1 MMRSTLALI
10 GALALAVLVAVWAVH
25 PPSPLAVDAPAD
37 RFSADRAMQDVAV
50 IARAPHV
57 TGSAENELVRRYLLQ
72 RMAGLGMVVE
82 PHRFALSK
90 DSADKLRRRVPGSTA
105 TEAENLI
112 GLLPGRDPRK
122 PAVLLMAHHDTVP
135 GSPGAADDS
144 AGVAASLEIVRALRD
159 APRERDVIVLF
170 TDAEELGLDG
180 ARAFFSQHPLARRVG
195 VILNLETRGGG
206 GRAAMFETG
215 AGNGEMISLF
225 RQAVSRPSGNSLA
238 VLVYKNMP
246 NDTDYSEA
254 RDRGIAGFNF
264 AFMGRAALYH
274 SPMSRPDR
282 IDPGSIQDLGGQA
295 LDLARALAAAQT
307 LPGKAPDAAFGD
319 VLGLFTI
326 AYPAWAGW
334 LLLGIAGLLAGFA
347 GWKAVGSGVASR
359 RAIGSGL
366 ALALALPLHGALL
379 LRLLNIVS
387 GTGPGSNY
395 YDRLASIALLEA
407 QALLVS
413 LAVFLAA
420 AALPRLANRLHAA
433 LPAIAATALVLIL
446 GGWSPVFFVI
456 GLVAAALAA
465 ASPAERPVAWSGWL
479 GLIAL
484 VLIAALVAQAL
495 APTASPVL
503 GWPLLVASALAAA
516 VAAFD
521 PRLER
526 PATPW
531 AIAVIGALASA
542 HILYLGH
549 LTFLG
554 VGAPMAEAMAI
565 YLLLVALLLW
575 PLTGGLAH
583 RRSAA
588 IVAAALLVL
597 ASATAL
603 WVRLDPIADTIPP
616 YSDKS

>member
-1 MMRSTLALI
+1 MRSTLALI
-10 GALALAVLVAVWAVH
+10 GALALALIVAVWAVH
-25 PPSPLAVDAPAD
+25 PPAPLPSDAPAD
-37 RFSADRAMQDVAV
+37 LFSAERAMQDVQV

-57 TGSAENELVRRYLLQ
+57 TGSAENALVRRYLLQ
-72 RMAGLGMVVE
+72 RMAGLGMVVD
-82 PHRFALSK
+82 PHLFTLSQK
-90 DSADKLRRRVPGSTA
+90 SAAKLRRRVPGSTA
-105 TEAENLI
+105 TEGENLI

-122 PAVLLMAHHDTVP
+122 PALLLMAHHDTVP
-135 GSPGAADDS
+135 ASPGAADDS
-144 AGVAASLEIVRALRD
+144 AGVAASLEIVRALGQ

-180 ARAFFSQHPLARRVG
+180 ARAFFSQHPLARRIG
-195 VILNLETRGGG
+195 IILNLETRGGG

-215 AGNGEMISLF
+215 PGNGGMISLF
-225 RQAVSRPSGNSLA
+225 RSAVGRPSGNSLA

-254 RDRGIAGFNF
+254 RDKGIPGFNF

-274 SPMSRPDR
+274 SPMSTPGR

-295 LDLARALAAAQT
+295 LDLAPALAAAQT
-307 LPGKAPDAAFGD
+307 LPAKAPDAAIGD

-326 AYPAWAGW
+326 AYPAWVGW
-334 LLLGIAGLLAGFA
+334 LLLGIAGLLAGYA
-347 GWKAVGSGVASR
+347 GHRLVRLALTSG

-366 ALALALPLHGALL
+366 ALALALPLHAALL

-387 GTGPGSNY
+387 GAGPGSNY
-395 YDRLASIALLEA
+395 YDRLASIPLLEA
-407 QALLVS
+407 QAVLAA

-420 AALPRLANRLHAA
+420 AALPRPANRLHGA

-446 GGWSPVFFVI
+446 GGWSPFFFVV
-456 GLVAAALAA
+456 GLIAAALAA
-465 ASPAERPVAWSGWL
+465 ASPRERPVAWSGWL

-484 VLIAALVAQAL
+484 VLIAAIVAQAL

-516 VAAFD
+516 AAAYD

-526 PATPW
+526 PATLW
-531 AIAVIGALASA
+531 AVAVIGALAAA

-554 VGAPMAEAMAI
+554 VGAPMAETMAI

-575 PLTGGLAH
+575 PLTAGLAN

-588 IVAAALLVL
+588 VAAALLLVM